1 MKFYKNFIVFWT
13 VIYLAIAF
21 IGRFTT
27 YHKEVFPFF
36 RWSLYSKTP
45 SKVEF
50 PFVMVTKIGDSLIPP
65 TNILDLNKIHHVSAL
80 DMNLNVANF
89 YKAVSN
95 NLDQSQLDDTN
106 FLGILPSGS
115 DFELFVKTLDLS
127 KKEYL
132 NTEKTTKVCN
142 IIDNKIVNFD

>member
-1 MKFYKNFIVFWT
+1 MKFYKNFVVFWT

-45 SKVEF
+45 NKVEF

-65 TNILDLNKIHHVSAL
+65 TNILDLSNIHHVSAL
-80 DMNLNVANF
+80 DMNLNVINF

-95 NLDQSQLDDTN
+95 NLNESELDHTN
-106 FLGILPSGS
+106 FLRILPSGS
-115 DFELFVKTLDLS
+115 NFELFVKTLDLS

-142 IIDNKIVNFD
+142 IIDNKIIDFD